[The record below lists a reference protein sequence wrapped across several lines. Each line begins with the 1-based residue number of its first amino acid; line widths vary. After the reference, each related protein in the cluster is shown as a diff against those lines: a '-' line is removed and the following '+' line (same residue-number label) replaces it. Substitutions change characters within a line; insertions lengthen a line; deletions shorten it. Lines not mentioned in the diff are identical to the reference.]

1 MPRPRQS
8 SVTSRR
14 GRDPSPSLPTVA
26 TLPLGC
32 SVAAFTAAWE
42 RSHAVVLK
50 RPRRTTRGSAAL
62 VPASG
67 AFEAVREL
75 LRDDPEIGATF
86 TSECGSAPD
95 SKRRRRLGLQVGS
108 DQTRGAVL
116 GRAAPPGGSWYCSW
130 ISAREDL
137 LQAVPLSRPPC
148 LPASAAQEAA
158 VWWFVGRNG
167 SSNEA
172 LPGRPE
178 HTDEVSHDGTWHCRL
193 PRPEDDWQPTPER
206 CSERLARRHYQL
218 EGSKEWRLRPTTELC
233 ERLRGGGRGGGG
245 GGGGGGAPP
254 AQRVVRSAG
263 EVLVLSRTRP
273 RLVRDMSI
281 GVRRGGRARAVDAG
295 LVALDATAAPRQL
308 PLCLTGEGGRTGE

>member
-178 HTDEVSHDGTWHCRL
+178 HTDEVSHDGTWH
-193 PRPEDDWQPTPER
+193 
-206 CSERLARRHYQL
+206 YQL

-245 GGGGGGAPP
+245 GGGGGSAMRFEDMMRDESVGAPAAAAP
-254 AQRVVRSAG
+254 AWEADFSSFSAPVEAAGSGWADFDAVGGRVGRRVVAAARCGCCGRDGAAG
-263 EVLVLSRTRP
+263 HGRP
-273 RLVRDMSI
+273 VGWL
-281 GVRRGGRARAVDAG
+281 
-295 LVALDATAAPRQL
+295 
-308 PLCLTGEGGRTGE
+308 